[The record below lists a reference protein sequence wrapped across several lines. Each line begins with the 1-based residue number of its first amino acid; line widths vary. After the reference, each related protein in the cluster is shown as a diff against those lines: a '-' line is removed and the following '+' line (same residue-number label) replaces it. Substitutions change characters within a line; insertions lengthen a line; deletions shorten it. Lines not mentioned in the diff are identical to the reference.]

1 MNTPEMLKII
11 NKSFEQIISVINSD
25 VKLINEDSGS
35 AAESLLRLIQDSMQ
49 IQAFDTKEAMDY
61 IHFLVC
67 DAVNQLEN
75 ISKIFSLDAEKTVSK
90 WLDLM
95 NTQYITEKD
104 KQQIIESV
112 VTE

>member
-1 MNTPEMLKII
+1 MNTLEMLKII
-11 NKSFEQIISVINSD
+11 NKSFEQIISVINSE

-49 IQAFDTKEAMDY
+49 IQAFDTKEAMNY

-75 ISKIFSLDAEKTVSK
+75 ISNIFALDAEKTVSK

>member
-1 MNTPEMLKII
+1 
-11 NKSFEQIISVINSD
+11 
-25 VKLINEDSGS
+25 
-35 AAESLLRLIQDSMQ
+35 MQ
-49 IQAFDTKEAMDY
+49 IQAFDTDESLDY

-75 ISKIFSLDAEKTVSK
+75 IATLFSLDVEKTVSK
-90 WLDLM
+90 WLDVM
-95 NTQYITEKD
+95 NTKYITEKD